1 MSKQLAVAMKNY
13 VFPLVCVAAVV
24 ALRPSSASMSAA
36 PSVHQPSLSV
46 RYFQQDSDSEVQT
59 ESESDSDSDAD
70 GNYDVFYDRLSQDG
84 RWFNTDDYGYVWQP
98 NVAVSTASWRPYSD
112 GHWVWT
118 DRGWFWDS
126 NENFGWATYHYGR
139 WNDVDGVGWVWV
151 PGQRWAPAWVSWRH
165 TDDDDYVGWAPLP
178 AESTFSAHVGVH
190 PWADSYYGIG
200 PAAYAFIRIGD
211 FCRPSYRE
219 FCVPPQQNLTIINR
233 TTNITNIT
241 YANNVI
247 VNNGPQFQRV
257 SQLVQQRVGQQ
268 VPNYRI
274 NYAAQTQAN
283 AAFNSSVQGNQLN
296 VLAPPARLR
305 PVATAQP
312 QVTRELG
319 KAQINRGWKNVPETQ
334 ANQLRQQFAQ
344 QTPVPKEL
352 PPKPVAPAKPQFQEV
367 GKGPQ
372 RPANEGQR
380 PTITERSAS
389 TQSSTGSKRSAR
401 AQSSTSAKRSA
412 GAQGSTSSERSA
424 STQSSTGSKRSA
436 RAQSS
441 TSSKRSAG
449 AQSSTSSERSARAQ
463 SSTSAK
469 RSAGAQSSTSSE
481 RSARPKVQPAQNGR
495 PEPRVQPAQN
505 GQPAPRVQPAQNN
518 QPPSNGD
525 LKPFVEKP
533 QNKPAGEQQ
542 RSETERPRPV
552 QPETEKRVEPPPR
565 PAVTEERRPGN
576 DAGPAERPRANEIR
590 RNEGQQPQQNQET
603 KHLQEAPKP
612 AVHQEAPKR
621 KEDNK
626 KEPPAPPQ

>member
-1 MSKQLAVAMKNY
+1 MSKHLAFTMKNI
-13 VFPLVCVAAVV
+13 VLPLVCVAAVV
-24 ALRPSSASMSAA
+24 ALRPSFASMSAA
-36 PSVHQPSLSV
+36 PSIHQTSLSV

-59 ESESDSDSDAD
+59 ESESDSGADAD

-84 RWFNTDDYGYVWQP
+84 RWFNTDEYGYVWQP

-139 WNDVDGVGWVWV
+139 WNDVEGVGWVWV

-178 AESTFSAHVGVH
+178 AESTFSVQVGVH

-247 VNNGPQFQRV
+247 INNGPQFQRV

-283 AAFNSSVQGNQLN
+283 AAFSTSAQGNQLN

-305 PVATAQP
+305 SQATIRP
-312 QVTRELG
+312 QVARELG
-319 KAQINRGWKNVPETQ
+319 QAQINRGWKNVPETQ
-334 ANQLRQQFAQ
+334 ANQLRQQFVQ

-352 PPKPVAPAKPQFQEV
+352 PPKPVLPAKPQIQEV
-367 GKGPQ
+367 NKAEQ
-372 RPANEGQR
+372 HPANESGRGRPAQNGQPVPKVQPGQIGR
-380 PTITERSAS
+380 PEPKAQPAQNN
-389 TQSSTGSKRSAR
+389 QS
-401 AQSSTSAKRSA
+401 
-412 GAQGSTSSERSA
+412 E
-424 STQSSTGSKRSA
+424 
-436 RAQSS
+436 
-441 TSSKRSAG
+441 
-449 AQSSTSSERSARAQ
+449 
-463 SSTSAK
+463 
-469 RSAGAQSSTSSE
+469 
-481 RSARPKVQPAQNGR
+481 PKVQPAQNGQPLPKVQPGQNGR
-495 PEPRVQPAQN
+495 PEPKAQPAQNNQSEPKVQPAQN
-505 GQPAPRVQPAQNN
+505 GQPGPRVEPAQNG
-518 QPPSNGD
+518 QPAPNGGD

-533 QNKPAGEQQ
+533 QNRPAAEQR

-552 QPETEKRVEPPPR
+552 QPEAVKPPPPPQR
-565 PAVTEERRPGN
+565 PAVTEEKRPGN
-576 DAGPAERPRANEIR
+576 EAIPTERPRTNDVR
-590 RNEGQQPQQNQET
+590 RNEGQPPPQNQET
-603 KHLQEAPKP
+603 KHAQEAPRP
-612 AVHQEAPKR
+612 AVRQEAPKR
-621 KEDNK
+621 KEENK
-626 KEPPAPPQ
+626 KEPPPPPQ

>member
-1 MSKQLAVAMKNY
+1 MSKQLAVVMKNY

-24 ALRPSSASMSAA
+24 ALKPSSASMSAA

-84 RWFNTDDYGYVWQP
+84 HWFNTDDYGYVWQP

-139 WNDVDGVGWVWV
+139 WNEVDGVGWVWV

-178 AESTFSAHVGVH
+178 AESTFSVHVGVH

-219 FCVPPQQNLTIINR
+219 FCLPPQQNLTIINR

-319 KAQINRGWKNVPETQ
+319 KAQINRGWKNVPESQ

-352 PPKPVAPAKPQFQEV
+352 PPKPVPPAKPQFQEV

-372 RPANEGQR
+372 HPGNEPGKGQ
-380 PTITERSAS
+380 PLPNG
-389 TQSSTGSKRSAR
+389 QPV
-401 AQSSTSAKRSA
+401 
-412 GAQGSTSSERSA
+412 
-424 STQSSTGSKRSA
+424 
-436 RAQSS
+436 
-441 TSSKRSAG
+441 
-449 AQSSTSSERSARAQ
+449 
-463 SSTSAK
+463 
-469 RSAGAQSSTSSE
+469 
-481 RSARPKVQPAQNGR
+481 PKVQPAQNGQPAPKVQPAQNGQPLPKVQPAQNGQPAPKVQPAQNGQPAPKVQPAQNGQPAPKVQPAQNGQ

-505 GQPAPRVQPAQNN
+505 GQPAPKVQPAQNGQPEPRVQPAQNGQPAPKVQPAQNN

-552 QPETEKRVEPPPR
+552 QPETEKRAEPPPR
-565 PAVTEERRPGN
+565 PAVTEEKRSGN

-590 RNEGQQPQQNQET
+590 RNEGQQPQQNQEP

-612 AVHQEAPKR
+612 AGRQEAPKR

-626 KEPPAPPQ
+626 KEPPAPQ

>member
-1 MSKQLAVAMKNY
+1 MSKQLAVVMKNY

-24 ALRPSSASMSAA
+24 ALKPSSASMSAA

-84 RWFNTDDYGYVWQP
+84 HWFNTDDYGYVWQP

-139 WNDVDGVGWVWV
+139 WNEVDGVGWVWV

-274 NYAAQTQAN
+274 NYAAQTQVN

-352 PPKPVAPAKPQFQEV
+352 PPKPVPPAKPQFQEV

-372 RPANEGQR
+372 RPGNEPGKGQPLPNGQPAPKVQPAQNGQPAPKVQPAQNGQPVPKVQ
-380 PTITERSAS
+380 PTQNGQPE
-389 TQSSTGSKRSAR
+389 
-401 AQSSTSAKRSA
+401 
-412 GAQGSTSSERSA
+412 
-424 STQSSTGSKRSA
+424 
-436 RAQSS
+436 
-441 TSSKRSAG
+441 
-449 AQSSTSSERSARAQ
+449 
-463 SSTSAK
+463 
-469 RSAGAQSSTSSE
+469 
-481 RSARPKVQPAQNGR
+481 PKVQPAQNGR

-505 GQPAPRVQPAQNN
+505 GQPAPRVQPARNN
-518 QPPSNGD
+518 QPPANGD

-565 PAVTEERRPGN
+565 PAVTEERRSGN
-576 DAGPAERPRANEIR
+576 DAGPAERPRTNEIR

-603 KHLQEAPKP
+603 KHVQEAPKP